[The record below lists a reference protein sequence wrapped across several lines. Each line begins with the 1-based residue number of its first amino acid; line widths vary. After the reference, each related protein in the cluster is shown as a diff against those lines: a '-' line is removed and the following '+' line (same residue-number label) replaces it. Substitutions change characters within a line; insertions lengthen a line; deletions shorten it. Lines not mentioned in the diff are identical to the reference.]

1 MRLSNGIELEILKND
16 KVMFTKLIDGKLYKL
31 SANCKTTKTLGLLV
45 KGISSY
51 TNDEFKNEAKATL

>member
-16 KVMFTKLIDGKLYKL
+16 KVMFTKLIDTKLYKL
-31 SANCKTTKTLGLLV
+31 TAQCKTVGVLGLLV

-51 TNDEFKNEAKATL
+51 TNEEFRSEAKATL

>member
-16 KVMFTKLIDGKLYKL
+16 KVMFTKLINSKLYKL
-31 SANCKTTKTLGLLV
+31 QANCKTVGVLGLLV

-51 TNDEFKNEAKATL
+51 TNDEFVIEAEAVK